1 MLWFPLQAVLP
12 KLSRVPVVEM
22 LGAPS
27 GTRGSSSSRGWT
39 GLLPELWGAV
49 SARTQ
54 SFSFF
59 CFFFFGASSSEVEL
73 ESEDEEESSFFFV
86 FFFVFFV

>member
-1 MLWFPLQAVLP
+1 MLCV
-12 KLSRVPVVEM
+12 RVGVGLVCE
-22 LGAPS
+22 S
-27 GTRGSSSSRGWT
+27 GTRGSPSSSDWT

-59 CFFFFGASSSEVEL
+59 CFFFFGASSSEVGS

-86 FFFVFFV
+86 FFFFVFFV